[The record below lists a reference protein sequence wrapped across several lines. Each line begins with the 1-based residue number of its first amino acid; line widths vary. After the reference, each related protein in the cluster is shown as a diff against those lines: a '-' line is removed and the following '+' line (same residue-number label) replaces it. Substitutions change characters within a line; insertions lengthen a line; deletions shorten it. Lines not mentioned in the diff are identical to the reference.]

1 MGRRAIVLLVALIL
15 AGLAAWA
22 VWNFLQNVE
31 SEAKEGQNIA
41 TVFRAGPDGIS
52 EGQEGDILVS
62 SYDSDSRCQDEN
74 LALIDAGGCAVQKST
89 DQVEDVPADGI
100 DSEEK
105 LRQVLIGRVAA
116 GPISAGS
123 ILTAAQ
129 WTEITADIIP
139 LSEQIPSGK
148 QALTISTSNVQGVN
162 GFVEAGD
169 RINMIITLA
178 IEFDLIPVDFEG
190 ITLPADGTGEETAS
204 TQTDADAETV
214 VLTYTRYVLQGIPV
228 LATGREIRPDL
239 EAPPTVEAD
248 DGTATEGEGE
258 GEGVPAEA
266 QGNSTIFTLEVT
278 PDQAERIVY
287 AFENGSIWLTLVPT
301 DFVEIET
308 DGVVIDNLFGGDLA
322 EEIFGSQGNN

>member
-1 MGRRAIVLLVALIL
+1 VALIL

-31 SEAKEGQNIA
+31 AEAEAGQNIV
-41 TVFRAGPDGIS
+41 TVFRAGPDGIA
-52 EGQEGDILVS
+52 EGQEGSIIVS
-62 SYDSDSRCQDEN
+62 AYDSDPRCQNEDLDLTE
-74 LALIDAGGCAVQKST
+74 AEGCTVKQST
-89 DQVEDVPADGI
+89 DRFEVVPADTI

-105 LRQVLIGRVAA
+105 LRQVLSGKVAA

-123 ILTAAQ
+123 ILTATQ
-129 WTEITADIIP
+129 WTEITVDVIP

-169 RINMIITLA
+169 RINMIITLD

-190 ITLPADGTGEETAS
+190 ITLPDDEPTTGDETTGTE
-204 TQTDADAETV
+204 AETV
-214 VLTYTRYVLQGIPV
+214 VVTYTRYVLQGIPV
-228 LATGREIRPDL
+228 LAAGREIRPDE
-239 EAPPTVEAD
+239 EAPPTVEVD
-248 DGTATEGEGE
+248 DETATEGDDAA
-258 GEGVPAEA
+258 AED

-308 DGVVIDNLFGGDLA
+308 NGVIIDNLFGGDLID
-322 EEIFGSQGNN
+322 EIFGNQDDN